1 MPEGK
6 RSAASAVPADSAV
19 YYQSRYWND
28 LEIVQRYMAE
38 ASSGDP
44 GKGWMDDFQERFCSS
59 GPFEHGFFP
68 NCGNGWVERDFI
80 DRGIVRRASAFDY
93 AQDLIDQA
101 EAARGARPI
110 SYVQADVNRV
120 ELPVG
125 AYDLVV
131 NVGALHHVQYV
142 NRFARLLARAMT
154 DAGVLVGFDYV
165 GPARNQYSRSQWRLI
180 EAANRSLPPALRVP
194 QLRRP
199 HLPTMLVT
207 DPTEAIHSDLVLDM
221 IERYFRVEERHDLG
235 GGVAYQLI
243 THNERFF
250 EPGRAAEIAEPLA
263 RLLARDRELT
273 AAGRVPSLFA
283 YYIARPDK
291 AAVEDPRAQAWQAEE
306 DRREAWAA
314 GHRGVYS
321 RRDHARLLA
330 DRALWWWVDRLG
342 LHGARTRLRAR
353 LHR

>member
-1 MPEGK
+1 MPRGK
-6 RSAASAVPADSAV
+6 PSPASAVPADSAV

-28 LEIVQRYMAE
+28 LEPVQRYMAE

-44 GKGWMDDFQERFCSS
+44 GRSWMDDFKARFCRS

-80 DRGIVRRASAFDY
+80 DRGIVRRATAFDY

-101 EAARGARPI
+101 DANRGAREI
-110 SYVQADVNRV
+110 TYFQADVNRV

-142 NRFARLLARAMT
+142 NRFARLLAQAMT
-154 DAGVLVGFDYV
+154 DSGVLVGFDYV
-165 GPARNQYSRSQWRLI
+165 GPARNPYTRSHWRLI
-180 EAANRSLPPALRVP
+180 EAANRSLPPNLRVP
-194 QLRRP
+194 RLQRP
-199 HLPTMLVT
+199 HLPTMLAT
-207 DPTEAIHSDLVLDM
+207 DPTEAIHSDLVLEMLD
-221 IERYFRVEERHDLG
+221 RYFRVEERHDLG
-235 GGVAYQLI
+235 GGIAYQLI

-250 EPGRAAEIAEPLA
+250 EPGRAPEIAEPLE
-263 RLLARDRELT
+263 RLLALDRELT

-291 AAVEDPRAQAWQAEE
+291 AALDDPGAPAWQAEE
-306 DRREAWAA
+306 DRREAWATA
-314 GHRGVYS
+314 HRGVYS
-321 RRDHARLLA
+321 YRDLARLQA
-330 DRALWWWVDRLG
+330 GMALWWWVDRLG
-342 LHGARTRLRAR
+342 LHGLRTWLRGRLRR
-353 LHR
+353 